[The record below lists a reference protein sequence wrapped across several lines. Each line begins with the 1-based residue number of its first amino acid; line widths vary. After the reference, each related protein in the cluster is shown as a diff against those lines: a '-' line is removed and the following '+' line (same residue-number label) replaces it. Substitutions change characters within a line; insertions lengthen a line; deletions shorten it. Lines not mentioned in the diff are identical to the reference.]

1 MIYEV
6 RQALDIPIIGMGGIM
21 TAEDV
26 LEFLLAGAHAVAIGT
41 ANFQNPFACPDI
53 IHQLEAT
60 LAKYGFLSVEEA
72 IGKGGH
78 VDG

>member
-60 LAKYGFLSVEEA
+60 LAKYGFSSVEEA
-72 IGKGGH
+72 IGKGH